1 MRDLACKYVLEVYN
15 EIIGQRNGVYCTVDP
30 TPYASFYRVSVSGC
44 NYGCILPS
52 VPSFPTCD
60 INELNCTFT
69 VTDITT
75 GLTCSNMFLT
85 MGGDIIIPEPPQSV
99 ILGPFVSDA
108 AAAAAGVLIGQEY
121 YLAINNIYGI
131 PSDGGIRKTRLV

>member
-44 NYGCILPS
+44 AYGCILPK

-69 VTDITT
+69 LTDTTT
-75 GLTCSNMFLT
+75 GLVCSTMFLT
-85 MGGDIIIPEPPQSV
+85 MGGDIIIPTPPQAT

-108 AAAAAGVLIGQEY
+108 AAQAAGVLIGQEY
-121 YLAINNIYGI
+121 YLAINNIYGY
-131 PSDGGIRKTRLV
+131 PSDGGMRKTRLA

>member
-44 NYGCILPS
+44 AYGCILPK

-60 INELNCTFT
+60 LNELNCTFT
-69 VTDITT
+69 LTDTTT
-75 GLTCSNMFLT
+75 GLVCSTMFLT
-85 MGGDIIIPEPPQSV
+85 MGGDIIIPTPPQAT
-99 ILGPFVSDA
+99 ILGPFKNDTLA
-108 AAAAAGVLIGQEY
+108 GAAGVLIGQEY
-121 YLAINNIYGI
+121 FLSTDNDYGY
-131 PSDGGIRKTRLV
+131 PSDGGMRKTRRT